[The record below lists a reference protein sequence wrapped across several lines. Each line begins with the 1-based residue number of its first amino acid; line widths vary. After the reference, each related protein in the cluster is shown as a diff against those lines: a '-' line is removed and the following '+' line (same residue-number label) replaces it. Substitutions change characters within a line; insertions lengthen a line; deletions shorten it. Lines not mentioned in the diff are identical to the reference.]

1 MRRRSLL
8 AALTL
13 ALALL
18 PAWPSPAAAQA
29 APQSARGTP
38 SETALRWSVD
48 AGTTGMLIED
58 HRVPLVTVYAR
69 FPAGSWSPWVDDSD
83 ADIAFSIQ
91 SRDPAGALR
100 RRADRLAAPI
110 ALSVDARW
118 STLSVTCLKDD
129 LPAVLQLVR
138 DVLAN
143 RDFDR
148 DELARRR
155 QGAELEW
162 KASLKQPRFTALQA
176 GARMLFAPEDPRRRN
191 YEAPRPFTTDPAK
204 LAAARDTLVRL
215 PGRIVGFAGAVTPAE
230 ARAMAATLL
239 PPPLAAAPEGTRPV
253 VPPTTDAASRPRE
266 VDLPMPRLTQVYF
279 GFSREGIAY
288 GDPDDPASMIADHA
302 LGGHFNSR
310 LMTALRQEDGDT
322 YGAGVID
329 QSGLEPGLYALATF
343 TRTANAAAAEAKIR
357 EVLARLHR
365 DGLTEEERTLAAGS
379 LVGGRAALRETPQQR
394 LNTAMNEQILGLP
407 PGFFDARAARAAALP
422 LEQVNDFVRRFFDPA
437 RFTMIRA
444 RPE

>member
-13 ALALL
+13 ALL
-18 PAWPSPAAAQA
+18 PASPGPISAQA
-29 APQSARGTP
+29 ATP
-38 SETALRWSVD
+38 AAQRAPMATVVRWSID
-48 AGTTGMLIED
+48 DGTTGLLVED
-58 HRVPLVTVYAR
+58 MRVPLVTVYAR
-69 FPAGSWSPWVDDSD
+69 FPAGSWSPWVDDND
-83 ADIAFSIQ
+83 ADVAFSIQ

-110 ALSVDARW
+110 ALSVEPRW
-118 STLSVTCLKDD
+118 STLSVTCLKED
-129 LPAVLQLVR
+129 LPAVLQLLR
-138 DVLAN
+138 DMLAN

-162 KASLKQPRFTALQA
+162 EASLKQPRFTALQA
-176 GARMLFAPEDPRRRN
+176 GARMLFKPEDPRRRN
-191 YEAPRPFTTDPAK
+191 YEAPQPFTTDPAK
-204 LAAARDTLVRL
+204 PATARDTLVRL
-215 PGRIVGFAGAVTPAE
+215 PGRIVGFAGAVTPTE

-239 PPPLAAAPEGTRPV
+239 PPLLAETPSGTLPV

-266 VDLPMPRLTQVYF
+266 IDLPMPRLTQVYF

-288 GDPDDPASMIADHA
+288 SDPDDPASMIADHA

-310 LMTALRQEDGDT
+310 LMTALRQQDGDT

-329 QSGLEPGLYALATF
+329 QGGLEPGLYALATF

-357 EVLARLHR
+357 EVLSRLHR
-365 DGLTEEERTLAAGS
+365 DGLTDEERTLAAGS
-379 LVGGRAALRETPQQR
+379 IVGGRAALRETPQQR
-394 LNTAMNEQILGLP
+394 LTTAMNEQSLGLP

-422 LEQVNDFVRRFFDPA
+422 LDRVNDFVRRFYDPA

>member
-13 ALALL
+13 TLL
-18 PAWPSPAAAQA
+18 PVSPALAAAQA
-29 APQSARGTP
+29 AAPAAPQ

-48 AGTTGMLIED
+48 AGTTGMLVED

-69 FPAGSWSPWVDDSD
+69 FPAGSWSPWVDDND
-83 ADIAFSIQ
+83 ADVAFSIQ

-110 ALSVDARW
+110 ALSVEPRW
-118 STLSVTCLKDD
+118 STLSVTCLKED

-191 YEAPRPFTTDPAK
+191 YEAPQPFTTDPAK
-204 LAAARDTLVRL
+204 LAAARDTLVWL

-239 PPPLAAAPEGTRPV
+239 PPPLAAAPAGRCVLPLRRPPRPAHRPWRRARRGAV
-253 VPPTTDAASRPRE
+253 DRALLAHGGPPPVRGELRAEPAAGRRPQ
-266 VDLPMPRLTQVYF
+266 PHP
-279 GFSREGIAY
+279 
-288 GDPDDPASMIADHA
+288 ADHA
-302 LGGHFNSR
+302 ASGLARR
-310 LMTALRQEDGDT
+310 LH
-322 YGAGVID
+322 GAGAMAPGPLAFALNRRQRRD
-329 QSGLEPGLYALATF
+329 RPRRPGL
-343 TRTANAAAAEAKIR
+343 
-357 EVLARLHR
+357 
-365 DGLTEEERTLAAGS
+365 
-379 LVGGRAALRETPQQR
+379 
-394 LNTAMNEQILGLP
+394 
-407 PGFFDARAARAAALP
+407 
-422 LEQVNDFVRRFFDPA
+422 
-437 RFTMIRA
+437 
-444 RPE
+444 

>member
-1 MRRRSLL
+1 MPRRPPL
-8 AALTL
+8 AAL

-18 PAWPSPAAAQA
+18 PASPTLAAAQTIAQA
-29 APQSARGTP
+29 APQA
-38 SETALRWSVD
+38 ETALRWSVD
-48 AGTTGMLIED
+48 AGTTGMLVED
-58 HRVPLVTVYAR
+58 QRVPLVTVYAR
-69 FPAGSWSPWVDDSD
+69 FPAGSWSPWVDDND
-83 ADIAFSIQ
+83 ADVAFGIQ

-110 ALSVDARW
+110 ALSVEPRW
-118 STLSVTCLKDD
+118 STLSVTCLKED

-176 GARMLFAPEDPRRRN
+176 GARMLFTPEDPRRRD
-191 YEAPRPFTTDPAK
+191 YEAPRPFSTDPAK

-215 PGRIVGFAGAVTPAE
+215 PGRIIGFAGAVTPAE
-230 ARAMAATLL
+230 ASAMAATLL
-239 PPPLAAAPEGTRPV
+239 PPPLAAAPAGTRPIL
-253 VPPTTDAASRPRE
+253 PPTTDPASRPRE

-279 GFSREGIAY
+279 GYGREGIAY
-288 GDPDDPASMIADHA
+288 GDPDDPAAMIADHA

-322 YGAGVID
+322 YGAGVLH
-329 QSGLEPGLYALATF
+329 QTGTVPGLYALTTF
-343 TRTANAAAAEAKIR
+343 TRTANAPSVEAKIR

-365 DGLTEEERTLAAGS
+365 DGITEEERALAAGS
-379 LVGGRAALRETPQQR
+379 IVGRRAALRATPQQR
-394 LNTAMNEQILGLP
+394 LTTAMNEQSLGLP
-407 PGFFDARAARAAALP
+407 PGFFDARAARAAAMP
-422 LEQVNDFVRRFFDPA
+422 LDGVNDFVRRFYDPA